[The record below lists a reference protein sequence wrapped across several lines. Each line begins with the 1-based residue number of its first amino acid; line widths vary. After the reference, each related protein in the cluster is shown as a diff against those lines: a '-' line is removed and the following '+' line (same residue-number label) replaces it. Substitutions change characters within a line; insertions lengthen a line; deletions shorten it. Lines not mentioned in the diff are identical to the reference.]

1 MWSISVC
8 ELCFCF
14 VIIFTF
20 DPGLCREWSPELPY
34 RRERDN
40 IPRHLTPD
48 MDSRRF
54 KETRERHVDRDD
66 HVRKHDVDRDSAEE
80 YSDETDYRK
89 PKSGRLE
96 RKRESERLVD
106 NRHSR
111 RRSDLSNDDD
121 VTSFDEQKPPR
132 RPVRRTDHDDKV
144 LDLRR
149 ERESSR
155 QRKEYI
161 DYSPEHEAQGLSG
174 KMSREGSRTQKGHR
188 VAESMSKRVSS
199 VSADNRFKSSK
210 RDAQEDSGHSDPPP
224 PEPLDLRM
232 KLGRKREKER
242 QEQRYHHGY
251 APERD
256 DSTRGGGDA
265 EKSKLKRHHSRSK
278 SKGEEPVDYDSEE
291 SKRKKR
297 KHRKHTEEE
306 LGDRIRDSREKDM
319 ADPSNPRKVLKSK
332 GTSHLQS
339 NNIEVTRWQLV
350 DSELDEAHSSHTY
363 HSKRKNMRSY
373 NS

>member
-66 HVRKHDVDRDSAEE
+66 HVRKHDVDRESAEE

-96 RKRESERLVD
+96 RKREFERLVD